1 MLGLILVALLG
12 LSTAAFALLW
22 LGERRKRV
30 EAEQAR
36 EEARRR
42 RKEADA
48 ARDGFFDLAT
58 HELRS
63 PLSAILGYQELLAD
77 GAFGPLQEGA
87 EEPVDRIG
95 RSARHLL
102 HLIDG
107 VIELSRIRVGGVRPN
122 AESIN
127 LGVLFSAVV
136 DAFRVHARE
145 RTIEPRISLP
155 ASLHDIR
162 SDQDRLI
169 RCIDLLM
176 TSALKHPAEAYMS
189 LDVTALSHGVQV
201 RIGPTAIDVKDH
213 QADATTRYGIRIAA
227 ARGIATLLGGSLD
240 VETGDDGEI
249 RALTLRIRDL
259 EPGPPP
265 AFDAA
270 VRRG

>member
-1 MLGLILVALLG
+1 MLSLILIALLG
-12 LSTAAFALLW
+12 LSTATFASLW
-22 LGERRKRV
+22 LGERRKRMA
-30 EAEQAR
+30 AEQAG

-42 RKEADA
+42 REEADA
-48 ARDGFFDLAT
+48 AREGFFDLAT

-77 GAFGPLQEGA
+77 GAYGPLQEGA

-107 VIELSRIRVGGVRPN
+107 VIELSRIRVGGVRPDLD
-122 AESIN
+122 SVH
-127 LGVLFSAVV
+127 LGVLFSAAA

-145 RTIEPRISLP
+145 RNIEPRISVP

-176 TSALKHPAEAYMS
+176 ASALKHPAEPYMS
-189 LDVTALSHGVQV
+189 LEVSALSHGFKLT
-201 RIGPTAIDVKDH
+201 IGPTAIDVKDD
-213 QADATTRYGIRIAA
+213 QADPATQYGIRIAVA
-227 ARGIATLLGGSLD
+227 QGIATLLGGSLEMD
-240 VETGDDGEI
+240 TGHDGEI
-249 RALTLRIRDL
+249 RALTLRIREL
-259 EPGPPP
+259 ESGP
-265 AFDAA
+265 ASGFDAG